1 MVLSHVERGVAA
13 VVSAASILAF
23 RRMRSHGRG
32 ARIAAA
38 ALPLLATAAA
48 LPLATPT
55 IVATDGAPGALVVA
69 FRGVV
74 VLSQAA
80 LWAAFAASHVW
91 LAARTPTAGERSLA
105 VEPDA
110 VTSLRS

>member
-1 MVLSHVERGVAA
+1 MCEDTVHDRIEGVQAK
-13 VVSAASILAF
+13 LTP
-23 RRMRSHGRG
+23 RQ
-32 ARIAAA
+32 
-38 ALPLLATAAA
+38 LLAAAAA

-55 IVATDGAPGALVVA
+55 IVAADGAPGALVVA

-80 LWAAFAASHVW
+80 LWAVIAASYVW

-110 VTSLRS
+110 VRSASA